1 MASIEAMT
9 KEAARS
15 LTIRV
20 KRQAAAQKEL
30 EAAQDMD
37 RRAVARLKA
46 AETASEALDAE
57 VKAKADIVSRLTG
70 QTAESVLEEI
80 RAELFPEVPDDENAE
95 TDADES
101 NDAPADENPDASGDV
116 KPKRVRKT
124 AAPKTD
130 AESVSV

>member
-20 KRQAAAQKEL
+20 KRQAAARAEL

-37 RRAVARLKA
+37 RRAVSRLKA
-46 AETASEALDAE
+46 AETASAALDAE
-57 VKAKADIVSRLTG
+57 VQAKADIVSRLTG
-70 QTAESVLEEI
+70 QTAESVLDEI
-80 RAELFPEVPDDENAE
+80 RKELFPEVPDDENAE
-95 TDADES
+95 TDADGSSE
-101 NDAPADENPDASGDV
+101 APADENPDMSADE

-124 AAPKTD
+124 AASKAD